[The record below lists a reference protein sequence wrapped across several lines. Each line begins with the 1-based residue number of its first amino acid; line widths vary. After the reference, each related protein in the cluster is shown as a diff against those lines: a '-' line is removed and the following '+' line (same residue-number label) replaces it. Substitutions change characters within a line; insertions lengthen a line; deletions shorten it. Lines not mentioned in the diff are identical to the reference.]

1 MAGGGDWSL
10 GLLQHQNLRGKD
22 YLEKRTTEKK
32 DLDQVHYKPFNT
44 A

>member
-1 MAGGGDWSL
+1 MAGGGGWSL